1 LTPDTANARLYT
13 TKGVL
18 MSKYRK
24 VIEKRMYT
32 EVVIYDEDDVEVA
45 RERQYDD
52 HLWDLETVDVTPED
66 IEDYDLEDE

>member
-1 LTPDTANARLYT
+1 LTPDTATARLYT

-18 MSKYRK
+18 MSRYRK

-52 HLWDLETVDVTPED
+52 ALWDLETVDVTPED
-66 IEDYDLEDE
+66 IEDYDLEAE